1 MSLPA
6 SCSWICVRQ
15 VPILVVDDSAVSCE
29 IVRYYLAS
37 LGYHETITCDNAY
50 TALEASD
57 PGALGRGEA
66 GWGQSARRAK
76 SPARNAHHSDILPH
90 RTTRTVVLILCANA
104 RWARPQVL
112 EQMAEEIRVVIAD
125 LDLPGMN
132 GIEMIALLKLNEH
145 LSHLPV
151 IVVSGFE
158 PRMPQHVRQVR
169 SSLADL
175 AATA

>member
-90 RTTRTVVLILCANA
+90 RTTRTVVLPLAHA
-104 RWARPQVL
+104 TPHDTSTVHA
-112 EQMAEEIRVVIAD
+112 AY
-125 LDLPGMN
+125 LPRN
-132 GIEMIALLKLNEH
+132 TRTVYALIHYMLMQT
-145 LSHLPV
+145 S
-151 IVVSGFE
+151 
-158 PRMPQHVRQVR
+158 
-169 SSLADL
+169 
-175 AATA
+175 